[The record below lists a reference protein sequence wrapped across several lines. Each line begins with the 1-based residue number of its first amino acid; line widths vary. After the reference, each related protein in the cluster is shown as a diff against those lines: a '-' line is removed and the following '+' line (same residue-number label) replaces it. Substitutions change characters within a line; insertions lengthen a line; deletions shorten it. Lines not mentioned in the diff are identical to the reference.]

1 MSRARTAAF
10 LWSTAAAAA
19 AVNQLVYLAQKI
31 LNLINIQNFVL
42 NTWKKKTRTK
52 QNSNKL
58 ERIDINVYFYLFLF
72 FVSIF
77 FLKESSRLLLF

>member
-42 NTWKKKTRTK
+42 NTWKKKQE
-52 QNSNKL
+52 QNKTATNWNGS
-58 ERIDINVYFYLFLF
+58 ISTFIFICFYFLFLF
-72 FVSIF
+72 FF
-77 FLKESSRLLLF
+77 